1 MRKLKEL
8 WKDEEAVGIIPR
20 FLIGFKETAPGG
32 IRQIFRDTWLRL
44 INK

>member
-8 WKDEEAVGIIPR
+8 WKDEAAYPPVAGIFGFIN
-20 FLIGFKETAPGG
+20 GFKAGLGEVGLSD
-32 IRQIFRDTWLRL
+32 IVLRL